1 MLLDMILLQYQFVL
15 YVVCFQSE
23 IRSSLVLS
31 MLQQML
37 DDKVEIVR
45 EAAVRSL
52 GLVFSLIEDTDKYN
66 QVKEAAIKLTIY
78 PIIIWGAGPGS
89 TNDIVEVVREAAVK
103 SLGLVLS

>member
-1 MLLDMILLQYQFVL
+1 MSSLRWMIVDIDAILFSS
-15 YVVCFQSE
+15 CFQEE

-45 EAAVRSL
+45 EAAIKSL

-66 QVKEAAIKLTIY
+66 QVCVSRLICQARRCV
-78 PIIIWGAGPGS
+78 GP
-89 TNDIVEVVREAAVK
+89 
-103 SLGLVLS
+103 